1 MANYNKSF
9 NFKNGVQVDNDNFV
23 VNANGL
29 VGIGTSIPTQF
40 LDVHGTTKITG
51 LITATNLAIA
61 GVSSFYNDI
70 KVGSAITFNSSTG
83 DVRAGTFY
91 GSAAGLTGIFAISTS
106 GWYVN
111 AGNLSTTSKIGIG
124 TDLPYYSL
132 QVGQDPLI
140 GKGLSV
146 DALTGNVIATGII
159 TSGYFSGNGS
169 SLTALNAT
177 NISSGT
183 LNNDRLPSNIN
194 VSGSITANSFSGFG
208 TDITTLN
215 ATNITSGTLNNSRL
229 PSNINVGGI
238 VTASSFAGSGNSITT
253 LNATN
258 ISSGTLDNSRLPSNI
273 NVAGIITANNIT
285 ANNVTANLVGIAS
298 TARSLT
304 GIPNIHVGIVTAT
317 DINVSSINVALGG
330 TSFSAL
336 NSGRIGIGTG
346 LPTSE
351 LQIIKESNSLLEVIS
366 NTGKS
371 QISIGQT
378 VGVGKSTAVLRFG
391 NAPKTL
397 DILNNDTGN
406 VNLYLHA
413 GPSGIGTGKFRWIY
427 GQTNN
432 EIMSLDYNG
441 TLIATGD
448 VFLGSS
454 GISTVTIQ
462 DNLYVNGNLNV
473 DGTLTATINY
483 PSIISNT
490 NLNNISGITT
500 LQKLN
505 VIANIG
511 INTSNPSVAFD
522 AKGSNA
528 LFGRVGIN
536 TTILSDENLACNG
549 FSRFGSIGIGTT
561 TLYTGDVQTGSLQ
574 VHNNSIRIFNGSLL
588 ISNESGS
595 GIGFGT
601 SRQRSIL
608 DFGLVGSATSQAY
621 FIPPTVSNAGRS
633 TFADIVGL
641 TTIPGAI
648 IYNNSIHKHQGYGS
662 TDGGVTFTWNNLY

>member
-9 NFKNGVQVDNDNFV
+9 NFKNGVQVDNDNFI

-40 LDVHGTTKITG
+40 LDVYGTTKVTG
-51 LITATNLAIA
+51 LITATNLAIT
-61 GVSSFYNDI
+61 GVSTFYNDVKI
-70 KVGSAITFNSSTG
+70 GSAITFNSSTG
-83 DVRAGTFY
+83 AVRAGTFY

-111 AGNLSTTSKIGIG
+111 AGSLSTTSKVGIG

-140 GKGLSV
+140 GNGLSV
-146 DALTGNVIATGII
+146 DALTGNVNATGII
-159 TSGYFSGNGS
+159 TSGYFNGNGS
-169 SLTALNAT
+169 SLTA
-177 NISSGT
+177 
-183 LNNDRLPSNIN
+183 
-194 VSGSITANSFSGFG
+194 
-208 TDITTLN
+208 
-215 ATNITSGTLNNSRL
+215 
-229 PSNINVGGI
+229 
-238 VTASSFAGSGNSITT
+238 

-273 NVAGIITANNIT
+273 NVAGIITASNIT
-285 ANNVTANLVGIAS
+285 ANNITANLVGIAS

-304 GIPNIHVGIVTAT
+304 GTPNIQVGIVTAT
-317 DINVSSINVALGG
+317 DINGSSINVALGG

-351 LQIIKESNSLLEVIS
+351 LQIIKNNNTLVEIIS
-366 NTGKS
+366 QTN
-371 QISIGQT
+371 QARISIGQS

-391 NAPKTL
+391 NASKTL

-406 VNLYLHA
+406 INLYLHA

-432 EIMSLDYNG
+432 EIMSLDYDG

-490 NLNNISGITT
+490 NLNNTSGITT

-505 VIANIG
+505 VTANIG

-536 TTILSDENLACNG
+536 TIILSNEDLACNG

-561 TLYTGDVQTGSLQ
+561 ALYTGDVQTGSLQ
-574 VHNNSIRIFNGSLL
+574 VHNSSIRIFNGSLL
-588 ISNESGS
+588 ISNQRGS

-601 SRQRSIL
+601 YNQRSIL

-621 FIPPTVSNAGRS
+621 FIPPTVNNTGRS
-633 TFADIVGL
+633 TFADISGL
-641 TTIPGAI
+641 TTVPGAI
-648 IYNNSIHKHQGYGS
+648 IYNETIHKHQGYGS
-662 TDGGVTFTWNNLY
+662 TDGGVTFAWNNLY

>member
-9 NFKNGVQVDNDNFV
+9 NFKNGVQVDNDNFI

-40 LDVHGTTKITG
+40 LDVYGTTKVTG
-51 LITATNLAIA
+51 LITATNLAIT
-61 GVSSFYNDI
+61 GVSTFYNDVKI
-70 KVGSAITFNSSTG
+70 GSAITFNSSTG
-83 DVRAGTFY
+83 AVRAGTFY

-111 AGNLSTTSKIGIG
+111 AGSLSTTSKVGIG

-140 GKGLSV
+140 GNGLSV
-146 DALTGNVIATGII
+146 DALTGNVNATGII
-159 TSGYFSGNGS
+159 TSGYFNGNGS

-177 NISSGT
+177 NIASGT
-183 LNNDRLPSNIN
+183 LNNSRLPSNID
-194 VSGSITANSFSGFG
+194 VSGIITANSFSGFG

-229 PSNINVGGI
+229 PSNIDVSGI
-238 VTASSFAGSGNSITT
+238 ITASN
-253 LNATN
+253 
-258 ISSGTLDNSRLPSNI
+258 
-273 NVAGIITANNIT
+273 ITANNI
-285 ANNVTANLVGIAS
+285 TANLVGIAS

-304 GIPNIHVGIVTAT
+304 GTPNIQVGIVTAT
-317 DINVSSINVALGG
+317 DINGSSINVALGG

-351 LQIIKESNSLLEVIS
+351 LQIIKNNNTLVEIIS
-366 NTGKS
+366 QTN
-371 QISIGQT
+371 QARISIGQS

-391 NAPKTL
+391 NASKTL

-406 VNLYLHA
+406 INLYLHA

-432 EIMSLDYNG
+432 EIMSLDYDG

-490 NLNNISGITT
+490 NLNNTSGITT

-505 VIANIG
+505 VTANIG

-536 TTILSDENLACNG
+536 TIILSNEDLACNG

-561 TLYTGDVQTGSLQ
+561 ALYTGDVQTGSLQ
-574 VHNNSIRIFNGSLL
+574 VHNSSIRIFNGSLL
-588 ISNESGS
+588 ISNQRGS

-601 SRQRSIL
+601 YSQRSIL

-621 FIPPTVSNAGRS
+621 FIPPTVNNTGRS
-633 TFADIVGL
+633 TFADISGL
-641 TTIPGAI
+641 TTVPGAI
-648 IYNNSIHKHQGYGS
+648 IYNETIHKHQGYGS
-662 TDGGVTFTWNNLY
+662 TDGGVTFAWNNLY

>member
-9 NFKNGVQVDNDNFV
+9 NFKNGVQVDNDNFI

-40 LDVHGTTKITG
+40 LDVYGTTKVTG
-51 LITATNLAIA
+51 LITATNLAIT
-61 GVSSFYNDI
+61 GVSTFYNDVKI
-70 KVGSAITFNSSTG
+70 GSAITFNSSTG
-83 DVRAGTFY
+83 AVRAGTFY

-111 AGNLSTTSKIGIG
+111 AGSLSTTSKVGIG

-140 GKGLSV
+140 GNGLSV
-146 DALTGNVIATGII
+146 DALTGNVNATGII
-159 TSGYFSGNGS
+159 TSGYFNGNGS

-183 LNNDRLPSNIN
+183 LDNSRLPSNIN
-194 VSGSITANSFSGFG
+194 VSGIITANSFSGFG

-229 PSNINVGGI
+229 PSNINVSGI
-238 VTASSFAGSGNSITT
+238 ITANSFSGSGNNITS

-273 NVAGIITANNIT
+273 NVAGIITASNIT
-285 ANNVTANLVGIAS
+285 ANNITANLVGIAS

-304 GIPNIHVGIVTAT
+304 GTPNIQVGIVTAT
-317 DINVSSINVALGG
+317 DINGSSINVALGG

-351 LQIIKESNSLLEVIS
+351 LQIIKNNNTLVEIIS
-366 NTGKS
+366 QTN
-371 QISIGQT
+371 QARISIGQS

-391 NAPKTL
+391 NASKTL

-406 VNLYLHA
+406 INLYLHA

-432 EIMSLDYNG
+432 EIMSLDYDG

-490 NLNNISGITT
+490 NLNNTSGITT

-505 VIANIG
+505 VTANIG

-536 TTILSDENLACNG
+536 TIILSNEDLACNG

-561 TLYTGDVQTGSLQ
+561 ALYTGDVQTGSLQ
-574 VHNNSIRIFNGSLL
+574 VHNSSIRIFNGSLL
-588 ISNESGS
+588 ISNQRGS

-601 SRQRSIL
+601 YNQRSIL

-621 FIPPTVSNAGRS
+621 FIPPTVNNTGRS
-633 TFADIVGL
+633 TFADISGL
-641 TTIPGAI
+641 TTVPGAI
-648 IYNNSIHKHQGYGS
+648 IYNETIHKHQGYGS
-662 TDGGVTFTWNNLY
+662 TDGGVTFAWNNLY

>member
-40 LDVHGTTKITG
+40 LDVYGTTKVTG
-51 LITATNLAIA
+51 LITATNLAIT
-61 GVSSFYNDI
+61 GVSTFYNDVKI
-70 KVGSAITFNSSTG
+70 GSAITFNSSTG
-83 DVRAGTFY
+83 AVRAGTFY

-111 AGNLSTTSKIGIG
+111 AGSLSTTSKVGIG

-140 GKGLSV
+140 GNGLSV
-146 DALTGNVIATGII
+146 DALTGNVNATGII
-159 TSGYFSGNGS
+159 TSGYFNGNGS
-169 SLTALNAT
+169 SLTA
-177 NISSGT
+177 
-183 LNNDRLPSNIN
+183 
-194 VSGSITANSFSGFG
+194 
-208 TDITTLN
+208 LN

-238 VTASSFAGSGNSITT
+238 VTALSFAGSGNNITS

-273 NVAGIITANNIT
+273 NVAGIITASNITAISNITANNIT
-285 ANNVTANLVGIAS
+285 ANLIGIAS

-304 GIPNIHVGIVTAT
+304 GTPNIQVGIVTAT
-317 DINVSSINVALGG
+317 DINGSSINVALGG

-351 LQIIKESNSLLEVIS
+351 VQIRKESNSLLEVIS

-371 QISIGQT
+371 QISIGQS

-391 NAPKTL
+391 NASKTL
-397 DILNNDTGN
+397 DILNNDTGD

-432 EIMSLDYNG
+432 EIMSLDYDG

-462 DNLYVNGNLNV
+462 DNLYVKSNLNV

-490 NLNNISGITT
+490 NLNNTSGITT

-505 VIANIG
+505 VTANIG

-536 TTILSDENLACNG
+536 TIILSNEDLACNG

-561 TLYTGDVQTGSLQ
+561 ALYTGDVQTGSLQ
-574 VHNNSIRIFNGSLL
+574 VHNSSIRIFNGSLL
-588 ISNESGS
+588 ISNQRGS

-601 SRQRSIL
+601 YNQRSIL

-621 FIPPTVSNAGRS
+621 FIPPTVNNTGRS
-633 TFADIVGL
+633 TFADISGL
-641 TTIPGAI
+641 TTVPGAI
-648 IYNNSIHKHQGYGS
+648 IYNETIHKHQGYGS
-662 TDGGVTFTWNNLY
+662 TDGGVTFAWNNLY